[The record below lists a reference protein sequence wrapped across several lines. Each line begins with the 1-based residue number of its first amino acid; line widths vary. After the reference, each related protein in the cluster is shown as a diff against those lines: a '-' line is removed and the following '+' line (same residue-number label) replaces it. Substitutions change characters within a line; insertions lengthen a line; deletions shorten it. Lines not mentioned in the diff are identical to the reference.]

1 MHGTP
6 GYIYIVPIH
15 ESTTCYLLRRW
26 QCTARATSTSSAM
39 WPLTSWGTCNDAQP
53 GGIRSATGWGI
64 KSGEIEK
71 NQFLGNLMDLFTKNL
86 WKTWDFLGNL
96 MNLTL
101 KIINPNYMWC
111 SKNLGQPEDQK
122 VDHNFAK

>member
-1 MHGTP
+1 
-6 GYIYIVPIH
+6 
-15 ESTTCYLLRRW
+15 
-26 QCTARATSTSSAM
+26 
-39 WPLTSWGTCNDAQP
+39 
-53 GGIRSATGWGI
+53 
-64 KSGEIEK
+64 
-71 NQFLGNLMDLFTKNL
+71 MDLFTKNL

-96 MNLTL
+96 MDLTL